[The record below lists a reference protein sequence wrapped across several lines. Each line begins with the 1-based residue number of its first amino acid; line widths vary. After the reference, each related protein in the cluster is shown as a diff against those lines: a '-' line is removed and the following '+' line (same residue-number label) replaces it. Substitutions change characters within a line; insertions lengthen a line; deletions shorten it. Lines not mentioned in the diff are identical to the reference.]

1 MSTKISKNREM
12 LVFTL
17 LSLLYYV
24 CYLILKHNIILYYIN
39 D

>member
-12 LVFTL
+12 LALTL

-24 CYLILKHNIILYYIN
+24 WYLILKHNIILYTN